1 LIRVL
6 GNSSFRNLWL
16 ASLLSM
22 TGSQISRV
30 GLILYISSTGNSVL
44 ALALLLI
51 LELLPGALVAPLA
64 GVVID
69 AYSKRVVMIVSDL
82 LRMVFMLLIWWRPT
96 TGMIYLMAAL
106 HSIATVFYL
115 PAKSALIPAVV
126 EESDWPSANGLD
138 QSASSL
144 TMVAGPIIGA
154 ELLTLMGL
162 KATLIVDSFSFLAS
176 ALLVARVW
184 SRPLTREYAELS
196 LATTVQ
202 NVKASWNYFATHP
215 LVLRLNVM
223 VFVSLLCA
231 GMWMP
236 LAPSFVRDQL
246 SGSSRLVG
254 WQIGI
259 FGLGAIL
266 GGLLAPLLV
275 RRFGKGVMVF
285 LGLLTEGL
293 SLSVYAVVSHIGVSM
308 LIMFVLGIVVSIV
321 VVSFYSILQT
331 VVEEPFLGRV
341 FSIVKQGENLAVVLA
356 MVIAV
361 LLHGFLDSHV
371 IILIA
376 GLFYVLLTVASS
388 FSRGGRLLLGTR

>member
-1 LIRVL
+1 MRVL

-16 ASLLSM
+16 ASLLST

-30 GLILYISSTGNSVL
+30 GLILYISGTGNSVL

-51 LELLPGALVAPLA
+51 MELLPGALVAPLA

-69 AYSKRVVMIVSDL
+69 AYSRRAVMIVSDL

-106 HSIATVFYL
+106 HSIATVFYQ

-138 QSASSL
+138 QSASNL
-144 TMVAGPIIGA
+144 PMVAGPIIGA
-154 ELLTLMGL
+154 ELLIILGL
-162 KATLIVDSFSFLAS
+162 KATLMVDAFSFLAS
-176 ALLVARVW
+176 AILLARVR
-184 SRPLTREYAELS
+184 SRPLTRGRAELS
-196 LATTVQ
+196 LATTVRD
-202 NVKASWNYFATHP
+202 VKAGWNYIAAHP
-215 LVLRLNVM
+215 MVLRLNVM

-246 SGSSRLVG
+246 SGSGWLVG

-259 FGLGAIL
+259 FGSGAIV
-266 GGLLAPLLV
+266 GGLLAPPLM
-275 RRFGKGVMVF
+275 RRFGKGAMVF

-293 SLSVYAVVSHIGVSM
+293 SLSVYAVVSQVGVSM
-308 LIMFVLGIVVSIV
+308 LIMFVLGVVVSIV

-356 MVIAV
+356 MLMAV

-371 IILIA
+371 IILVA
-376 GLFYVLLTVASS
+376 GLFYVALTVASS

>member
-1 LIRVL
+1 MVRVL

-16 ASLLSM
+16 ASLLSV

-30 GLILYISSTGNSVL
+30 GLILYISSTGNSVS
-44 ALALLLI
+44 AVALLLI

-96 TGMIYLMAAL
+96 TGMIYVMAAL

-144 TMVAGPIIGA
+144 TLVAGPIIGA
-154 ELLTLMGL
+154 ELLIFLGL
-162 KATLIVDSFSFLAS
+162 KATLIVDALSFLAS
-176 ALLVARVW
+176 ALLLTRVK
-184 SRPLTREYAELS
+184 SRPVTREYVELS
-196 LATTVQ
+196 LASTVQ
-202 NVKASWNYFATHP
+202 NVKAGWSYITTHH
-215 LVLRLNVM
+215 LLLRLNAM
-223 VFVSLLCA
+223 VFVSMLCA

-236 LAPSFVRDQL
+236 LAPSFIRDQL

-266 GGLLAPLLV
+266 GGLLAPLLL

-285 LGLLTEGL
+285 LGLLSEGIC
-293 SLSVYAVVSHIGVSM
+293 LSVYAVVSHIGVSM

-321 VVSFYSILQT
+321 VVTFYSILQT

-341 FSIVKQGENLAVVLA
+341 FSIVKQSENLAVVLA
-356 MVIAV
+356 MVFAV
-361 LLHGFLDSHV
+361 LLQDFLDSHV
-371 IILIA
+371 IFLVA
-376 GLFYVLLTVASS
+376 GLSYVALTVASS

>member
-1 LIRVL
+1 MRVL

-16 ASLLSM
+16 ASLLST
-22 TGSQISRV
+22 TGSQVSRV
-30 GLILYISSTGNSVL
+30 GLILHISGTGNSVL

-51 LELLPGALVAPLA
+51 TELLPGALVAPLA

-69 AYSKRVVMIVSDL
+69 AYSKRAVMILSDL

-96 TGMIYLMAAL
+96 KGMIYLMAAL
-106 HSIATVFYL
+106 HSIATVFHQ

-138 QSASSL
+138 QSASNL
-144 TMVAGPIIGA
+144 PMVAGPIIGA
-154 ELLTLMGL
+154 ELLILVGL
-162 KATLIVDSFSFLAS
+162 KATLIVDAFSFLAS
-176 ALLVARVW
+176 ALLLACVR
-184 SRPLTREYAELS
+184 SRPLTRGHAELS
-196 LATTVQ
+196 LATTVRD
-202 NVKASWNYFATHP
+202 VKAGWNYVAAHP
-215 LVLRLNVM
+215 LILRLNVM

-246 SGSSRLVG
+246 SGSGRLVG

-259 FGLGAIL
+259 FGAGAIL
-266 GGLLAPLLV
+266 GGLLAPPLV
-275 RRFGKGVMVF
+275 RRFGKGAIVF

-293 SLSVYAVVSHIGVSM
+293 SLSVYAVASHVGVSM

-331 VVEEPFLGRV
+331 VVEEPFMGRV

-356 MVIAV
+356 MLMAV
-361 LLHGFLDSHV
+361 LLRGFLDSHV
-371 IILIA
+371 IILVA
-376 GLFYVLLTVASS
+376 GLFYVALTVASS
-388 FSRGGRLLLGTR
+388 FSKGGRLLLGTR

>member
-1 LIRVL
+1 MRVL

-16 ASLLSM
+16 ASLLSV

-30 GLILYISSTGNSVL
+30 GLILYISSTGNSVT

-64 GVVID
+64 GAVID
-69 AYSKRVVMIVSDL
+69 AYSKRAVMIVSDL

-96 TGMIYLMAAL
+96 TEMIYLMAAL

-126 EESDWPSANGLD
+126 EESDLPSANGLD

-144 TMVAGPIIGA
+144 TLVAGPIIGA
-154 ELLTLMGL
+154 ELLILVGL
-162 KATLIVDSFSFLAS
+162 KATLIVDSLSFLAS
-176 ALLVARVW
+176 ALLVARVK
-184 SRPLTREYAELS
+184 SRRVTREYVELS
-196 LATTVQ
+196 FASTVQ
-202 NVKASWNYFATHP
+202 NVKTGWNYIATRP

-266 GGLLAPLLV
+266 GGLLAPLLL
-275 RRFGKGVMVF
+275 RRFGKGVLVF
-285 LGLLTEGL
+285 LGLLTEGI
-293 SLSVYAVVSHIGVSM
+293 SLTVYAVVSHVGVSM

-321 VVSFYSILQT
+321 VVTFYSILQT

-341 FSIVKQGENLAVVLA
+341 FSIVKQSENMAVVLA
-356 MVIAV
+356 MVIAM
-361 LLHGFLDSHV
+361 LLQDFLDSHM
-371 IILIA
+371 ILLAA
-376 GLFYVLLTVASS
+376 GLFYVALTVASS

>member
-1 LIRVL
+1 MIRVL

-16 ASLLSM
+16 AGLLSM

-30 GLILYISSTGNSVL
+30 GLILYLSSTGNSVL

-51 LELLPGALVAPLA
+51 LELLPGALVAPVA

-82 LRMVFMLLIWWRPT
+82 LRMIFMLLIWWWPT
-96 TGMIYLMAAL
+96 TEMIYLMAAL

-126 EESDWPSANGLD
+126 EESDLPSANGHD

-144 TMVAGPIIGA
+144 TMVAGPIVGA
-154 ELLTLMGL
+154 ELLILVGL
-162 KATLIVDSFSFLAS
+162 KATLIVDALSFLAS
-176 ALLVARVW
+176 ALLVARVK
-184 SRPLTREYAELS
+184 SRPVTREHVELS
-196 LATTVQ
+196 LASTLQ
-202 NVKASWNYFATHP
+202 NVKAGWNYITTHR

-223 VFVSLLCA
+223 VFVSLICA
-231 GMWMP
+231 GMWTP
-236 LAPSFVRDQL
+236 LAPSFVKDQL
-246 SGSSRLVG
+246 SGSSRLIG

-266 GGLLAPLLV
+266 GGLLAPFLL
-275 RRFGKGVMVF
+275 RRFGKGIMVF
-285 LGLLTEGL
+285 LGLLTEGV
-293 SLSVYAVVSHIGVSM
+293 SLSVYAVVSHIATSM

-341 FSIVKQGENLAVVLA
+341 FSIVKQSENLAVVLA
-356 MVIAV
+356 MGIAV
-361 LLHGFLDSHV
+361 LLNGFLASHV
-371 IILIA
+371 IFLVA
-376 GLFYVLLTVASS
+376 GLFYVAVTVASS
-388 FSRGGRLLLGTR
+388 FSRDGRLLLETR

>member
-1 LIRVL
+1 
-6 GNSSFRNLWL
+6 
-16 ASLLSM
+16 
-22 TGSQISRV
+22 
-30 GLILYISSTGNSVL
+30 
-44 ALALLLI
+44 

-69 AYSKRVVMIVSDL
+69 AYNKRVVMIVSDL
-82 LRMVFMLLIWWRPT
+82 LRMVFMLLIFWRPT
-96 TGMIYLMAAL
+96 TEMIYLMAAL

-126 EESDWPSANGLD
+126 EESEWPAANGLD

-144 TMVAGPIIGA
+144 TLVAGPIIGA
-154 ELLTLMGL
+154 ELLIFLGL
-162 KATLIVDSFSFLAS
+162 KATLIVDSLSFLAS
-176 ALLVARVW
+176 ALLVARVK
-184 SRPLTREYAELS
+184 SRAVTREHVGLS

-202 NVKASWNYFATHP
+202 NVKAGWKYIATHR

-236 LAPSFVRDQL
+236 LAPAFVRDHL

-254 WQIGI
+254 WQIGV

-266 GGLLAPLLV
+266 GGLLAPLVV
-275 RRFGKGVMVF
+275 RRFGKGLMVV

-293 SLSVYAVVSHIGVSM
+293 SLTVYAVVTHVGISM

-321 VVSFYSILQT
+321 VVSFYSILQA
-331 VVEEPFLGRV
+331 VVEEAFLGRV
-341 FSIVKQGENLAVVLA
+341 FSIVKQSENLAVVLA
-356 MVIAV
+356 MVFAV
-361 LLHGFLDSHV
+361 LLQTFLDSYV
-371 IILIA
+371 IFLVA
-376 GLFYVLLTVASS
+376 GLFYVVLTIASS
-388 FSRGGRLLLGTR
+388 LSRGGRLLLGTR

>member
-1 LIRVL
+1 MIRVL
-6 GNSSFRNLWL
+6 GNRSFRNLWL

-30 GLILYISSTGNSVL
+30 GLILYVSSTGDSVL

-69 AYSKRVVMIVSDL
+69 AYSKRAVMIVSDL

-96 TGMIYLMAAL
+96 TEMIYLMAAL

-126 EESDWPSANGLD
+126 EESDWPSANGID

-154 ELLTLMGL
+154 ELLILLGL
-162 KATLIVDSFSFLAS
+162 NVTLIVDALSFLAS
-176 ALLVARVW
+176 ALLIAGVK
-184 SRPLTREYAELS
+184 SRAITREHVELS
-196 LATTVQ
+196 LANTLQ
-202 NVKASWNYFATHP
+202 NVKAGWNYIVRHG

-231 GMWMP
+231 GMWLP
-236 LAPSFVRDQL
+236 LAPSFVKDQL
-246 SGSSRLVG
+246 SGSSRLIG

-266 GGLLAPLLV
+266 GGLLAPLLL

-285 LGLLTEGL
+285 VGLLTEGI
-293 SLSVYAVVSHIGVSM
+293 SLTLYALVSHIGVSM
-308 LIMFVLGIVVSIV
+308 LIMFGLGIVVSIV
-321 VVSFYSILQT
+321 VVSFYSILQA

-341 FSIVKQGENLAVVLA
+341 FSIVKQSENLAIVLA
-356 MVIAV
+356 MGMAV
-361 LLHGFLDSHV
+361 LLHSFLNSHV
-371 IILIA
+371 ILLVA
-376 GLFYVLLTVASS
+376 GLFYVVLMLASS

>member
-1 LIRVL
+1 VL

-16 ASLLSM
+16 ASLLSL

-30 GLILYISSTGNSVL
+30 GLILYVSSTGNSVL
-44 ALALLLI
+44 ALALLLT

-69 AYSKRVVMIVSDL
+69 AYNKRVVMIVSDL

-96 TGMIYLMAAL
+96 AEMIYLMAAL

-126 EESDWPSANGLD
+126 EESDWPRANGLD

-144 TMVAGPIIGA
+144 TLVAGPIIGA
-154 ELLTLMGL
+154 ELLILLGL
-162 KATLIVDSFSFLAS
+162 KATLIVDSLSFLAS
-176 ALLVARVW
+176 ALLVARVK
-184 SRPLTREYAELS
+184 SQSVTREEVELS

-202 NVKASWNYFATHP
+202 NVKAGWNYIATHR
-215 LVLRLNVM
+215 LVLRLNVI
-223 VFVSLLCA
+223 VFVSLVCA
-231 GMWMP
+231 GMWIP

-246 SGSSRLVG
+246 SGSSRLIG
-254 WQIGI
+254 WQMGI
-259 FGLGAIL
+259 WGLGAIL

-308 LIMFVLGIVVSIV
+308 LIMFVLGIVVSVV

-341 FSIVKQGENLAVVLA
+341 FSIVKQSENVAIVLA
-356 MVIAV
+356 MGIAV
-361 LLHGFLDSHV
+361 VLHGFLDSHV
-371 IILIA
+371 IFLVA
-376 GLFYVLLTVASS
+376 GLFYVALMVASS
-388 FSRGGRLLLGTR
+388 FSRGGRLLLETR

>member
-1 LIRVL
+1 
-6 GNSSFRNLWL
+6 
-16 ASLLSM
+16 M

-30 GLILYISSTGNSVL
+30 GLILYLSSTGNSVL

-64 GVVID
+64 GVIID
-69 AYSKRVVMIVSDL
+69 AYSKRLVMIVSDL
-82 LRMVFMLLIWWRPT
+82 LRMIFMLLIWWRPT
-96 TGMIYLMAAL
+96 TEMIYLMAAL

-126 EESDWPSANGLD
+126 EESEWPSANGVD

-154 ELLTLMGL
+154 ELLILVGL
-162 KATLIVDSFSFLAS
+162 KALLIVDALSFLAS
-176 ALLVARVW
+176 ALLVARVK
-184 SRPLTREYAELS
+184 SRVVIREYVEFS
-196 LATTVQ
+196 LATTIQ
-202 NVKASWNYFATHP
+202 NVKAGWNYIATHRM
-215 LVLRLNVM
+215 VLRLNVM

-236 LAPSFVRDQL
+236 LAPSFVKDQL
-246 SGSSRLVG
+246 SGSSRLIG
-254 WQIGI
+254 WQIGL

-275 RRFGKGVMVF
+275 RRFGKGVMVV
-285 LGLLTEGL
+285 LGLLIEGL
-293 SLSVYAVVSHIGVSM
+293 SLSVYAVVSHIWISM
-308 LIMFVLGIVVSIV
+308 LIMFALGIVVSIV
-321 VVSFYSILQT
+321 VVCFYSILQT

-356 MVIAV
+356 MGLAV

-371 IILIA
+371 ILLVA
-376 GLFYVLLTVASS
+376 GLFYVVLTIASS
-388 FSRGGRLLLGTR
+388 FSRGGRLLLETR

>member
-1 LIRVL
+1 MF

-30 GLILYISSTGNSVL
+30 GLILYVSSTGDSVL
-44 ALALLLI
+44 TLALLLI

-96 TGMIYLMAAL
+96 TGMIFLMAAL
-106 HSIATVFYL
+106 HSIATVFHL

-126 EESDWPSANGLD
+126 EESDLPKANGLD

-154 ELLTLMGL
+154 ELLILVGL
-162 KATLIVDSFSFLAS
+162 NATLIVDSLSFLAS
-176 ALLVARVW
+176 ALLVTRVK
-184 SRPLTREYAELS
+184 SRAATREHVELS

-202 NVKASWNYFATHP
+202 NVKAGWHYIATHR

-223 VFVSLLCA
+223 VFVSMLCA
-231 GMWMP
+231 GMWIP
-236 LAPSFVRDQL
+236 LAPSFVKDQL
-246 SGSSRLVG
+246 SGSSRLIG
-254 WQIGI
+254 WQIGV

-275 RRFGKGVMVF
+275 RRFGKGVIVT

-293 SLSVYAVVSHIGVSM
+293 TLSVYAVVSHIWVSM
-308 LIMFVLGIVVSIV
+308 LTMFVLGIVVSIV
-321 VVSFYSILQT
+321 VVSFYSLLQI

-341 FSIVKQGENLAVVLA
+341 FSIVKQSENLAVVLA
-356 MVIAV
+356 MLMAV
-361 LLHGFLDSHV
+361 LLHGFLESH
-371 IILIA
+371 LIFLIV
-376 GLFYVLLTVASS
+376 GLFYVVLMVASS
-388 FSRGGRLLLGTR
+388 FSRGGRLLLETR

>member
-1 LIRVL
+1 MKRVL

-30 GLILYISSTGNSVL
+30 GLILYVSSTGDSVL
-44 ALALLLI
+44 ALALLLT

-69 AYSKRVVMIVSDL
+69 AYSKRAVMIVSDL

-96 TGMIYLMAAL
+96 TEMIYVMAAL

-144 TMVAGPIIGA
+144 TMVAGPVIGA
-154 ELLTLMGL
+154 ELLIFVGL
-162 KATLIVDSFSFLAS
+162 EATLIVDSLSFLAS
-176 ALLVARVW
+176 ALLVARVK
-184 SRPLTREYAELS
+184 SRPLTREYVELS

-202 NVKASWNYFATHP
+202 NVKAGWNYIAAHP

-236 LAPSFVRDQL
+236 LAPSFVKDQL

-285 LGLLTEGL
+285 LGLLTEGV
-293 SLSVYAVVSHIGVSM
+293 SLSVYAVVSHVGVSM
-308 LIMFVLGIVVSIV
+308 LIMFVLGVVVSIV

-331 VVEEPFLGRV
+331 AVEEPFLGRV

-371 IILIA
+371 IILVA
-376 GLFYVLLTVASS
+376 GLFYVVLTVASS

>member
-1 LIRVL
+1 ML
-6 GNSSFRNLWL
+6 GNSSYRNLWL

-30 GLILYISSTGNSVL
+30 GLILYIYSTGNSVP

-69 AYSKRVVMIVSDL
+69 AYSKRAVMIVSDL

-96 TGMIYLMAAL
+96 TGMIYWMAAL
-106 HSIATVFYL
+106 HSVATVFYL

-154 ELLTLMGL
+154 ELLILVGL
-162 KATLIVDSFSFLAS
+162 KATLIVDAFSFLAS
-176 ALLVARVW
+176 ALLVARVK
-184 SRPLTREYAELS
+184 SRPVTRGRVDLS
-196 LATTVQ
+196 LAATVQ
-202 NVKASWNYFATHP
+202 NVKAGWNYIATHR

-293 SLSVYAVVSHIGVSM
+293 SLSVYAVVSHVGVSM

-321 VVSFYSILQT
+321 VVTFYSILQT

-361 LLHGFLDSHV
+361 LLQGFLDSHV
-371 IILIA
+371 ILLVA
-376 GLFYVLLTVASS
+376 GLFYVVLTVASS
-388 FSRGGRLLLGTR
+388 FGRGGRLLLGTR

>member
-1 LIRVL
+1 MIRVL

-16 ASLLSM
+16 AGLLSM

-30 GLILYISSTGNSVL
+30 GLILYLSSTGNSVL

-51 LELLPGALVAPLA
+51 LELLPGALVAPVA

-96 TGMIYLMAAL
+96 TGMIYWMAAL

-126 EESDWPSANGLD
+126 EESDLPGANGHD

-154 ELLTLMGL
+154 ELLILVGL
-162 KATLIVDSFSFLAS
+162 KATLIVDALSFLAS
-176 ALLVARVW
+176 ALLVARVR
-184 SRPLTREYAELS
+184 SRSVTREHVELS
-196 LATTVQ
+196 LAATVQ
-202 NVKASWNYFATHP
+202 SVKAGWNYITAHR

-223 VFVSLLCA
+223 VFVSLICA
-231 GMWMP
+231 GMWTP
-236 LAPSFVRDQL
+236 LAPSFVKDQL
-246 SGSSRLVG
+246 SGSSRLIG

-266 GGLLAPLLV
+266 GGLLAPMLV
-275 RRFGKGVMVF
+275 RRFGKGLMVF
-285 LGLLTEGL
+285 LGLLTEGV
-293 SLSVYAVVSHIGVSM
+293 SLSVYALVSHVGTSM
-308 LIMFVLGIVVSIV
+308 LIMFLLGIVVSIV

-331 VVEEPFLGRV
+331 VVEEAFLGRV
-341 FSIVKQGENLAVVLA
+341 FSIVKQGENLAIVPW
-356 MVIAV
+356 
-361 LLHGFLDSHV
+361 
-371 IILIA
+371 
-376 GLFYVLLTVASS
+376 
-388 FSRGGRLLLGTR
+388 R

>member
-1 LIRVL
+1 
-6 GNSSFRNLWL
+6 
-16 ASLLSM
+16 M

-30 GLILYISSTGNSVL
+30 GLILYLSSTGNSVL

-64 GVVID
+64 GVIID
-69 AYSKRVVMIVSDL
+69 AYSKRLVMIVSDL
-82 LRMVFMLLIWWRPT
+82 LRMIFMLLIWWRPT
-96 TGMIYLMAAL
+96 TEMIYLMAAL

-126 EESDWPSANGLD
+126 EESDWPSANGVD

-154 ELLTLMGL
+154 ELLILVGL
-162 KATLIVDSFSFLAS
+162 KALLIVDALSFLAS
-176 ALLVARVW
+176 ALLVARVK
-184 SRPLTREYAELS
+184 SRVVIREYVEFS
-196 LATTVQ
+196 LATTIQ
-202 NVKASWNYFATHP
+202 NVKAGWNYIATHRM
-215 LVLRLNVM
+215 VLRLNVM

-236 LAPSFVRDQL
+236 LAPSFVKDQL
-246 SGSSRLVG
+246 SGSSRLIG
-254 WQIGI
+254 WQIGL

-275 RRFGKGVMVF
+275 RRFGKGVMVV
-285 LGLLTEGL
+285 LGLLIEGL
-293 SLSVYAVVSHIGVSM
+293 SLSVYAVVSHIWISM
-308 LIMFVLGIVVSIV
+308 LIMFALGIVVSIV
-321 VVSFYSILQT
+321 VVCFYSILQT

-356 MVIAV
+356 MGMAV
-361 LLHGFLDSHV
+361 LLHAFLDSHV
-371 IILIA
+371 ILLVA
-376 GLFYVLLTVASS
+376 GLFYVVLTIASS
-388 FSRGGRLLLGTR
+388 FSRGGRLLLETR

>member
-1 LIRVL
+1 MIRVL
-6 GNSSFRNLWL
+6 GNRSFRNLWL

-30 GLILYISSTGNSVL
+30 GLILYVSSTGDSVL

-69 AYSKRVVMIVSDL
+69 AYSKRAVMIVSDL

-96 TGMIYLMAAL
+96 TEMIYLMAAL

-126 EESDWPSANGLD
+126 EESDWPSANGID

-154 ELLTLMGL
+154 ELLILLGL
-162 KATLIVDSFSFLAS
+162 NVTLIVDALSFLAS
-176 ALLVARVW
+176 ALLIAGVK
-184 SRPLTREYAELS
+184 SRAITREHVELS
-196 LATTVQ
+196 LANTLH
-202 NVKASWNYFATHP
+202 NVKAGWNYIVRHG

-231 GMWMP
+231 GMWLP
-236 LAPSFVRDQL
+236 LAPSFVKDQL
-246 SGSSRLVG
+246 SGSSRLIG

-266 GGLLAPLLV
+266 GGLLAPLLL

-285 LGLLTEGL
+285 VGLLTEGI
-293 SLSVYAVVSHIGVSM
+293 SLTLYALVSHIGVSM
-308 LIMFVLGIVVSIV
+308 LIMFGLGIVVSIV
-321 VVSFYSILQT
+321 VVSFYSILQA

-341 FSIVKQGENLAVVLA
+341 FSIVKQSENLAIVLA
-356 MVIAV
+356 MGMAV
-361 LLHGFLDSHV
+361 LLHSFLNSHV
-371 IILIA
+371 ILLVA
-376 GLFYVLLTVASS
+376 GLFYVVLMLASS

>member
-1 LIRVL
+1 MKRVL

-16 ASLLSM
+16 ASLFSM

-30 GLILYISSTGNSVL
+30 GLILYVSSTGDSVL
-44 ALALLLI
+44 ALALLLT

-69 AYSKRVVMIVSDL
+69 AYSKRLVMIVSDL

-126 EESDWPSANGLD
+126 EESDWPRANGLD

-154 ELLTLMGL
+154 ELLLLLGL
-162 KATLIVDSFSFLAS
+162 KATLIVDALSFLAS
-176 ALLVARVW
+176 ALLVARVK
-184 SRPLTREYAELS
+184 SRSLPREHIALS
-196 LATTVQ
+196 LAGTLQ
-202 NVKASWNYFATHP
+202 NVKAGWTYVASHG

-236 LAPSFVRDQL
+236 LAPSFVKDQL
-246 SGSSRLVG
+246 AASSRLIG

-266 GGLLAPLLV
+266 GGLLAPVLV
-275 RRFGKGVMVF
+275 RRFGKGLMVF
-285 LGLLTEGL
+285 LGLLTEGV
-293 SLSVYAVVSHIGVSM
+293 SLTLYALVSHVVVST
-308 LIMFVLGIVVSIV
+308 LIMFGLGIVVSV
-321 VVSFYSILQT
+321 VVVCFYSILQT

-341 FSIVKQGENLAVVLA
+341 FSIVKQSENVAIVLA
-356 MVIAV
+356 MSLAV
-361 LLHGFLDSHV
+361 LLHGFLNSHV
-371 IILIA
+371 ILLAA
-376 GLFYVLLTVASS
+376 GLSYVVLTVATS

>member
-1 LIRVL
+1 MIPAL

-16 ASLLSM
+16 AGLLSM

-44 ALALLLI
+44 ALALLLT

-82 LRMVFMLLIWWRPT
+82 LRMVFMLFIWWWPT
-96 TGMIYLMAAL
+96 VEMIYLMAAL

-115 PAKSALIPAVV
+115 PAKSALIPEVV
-126 EESDWPSANGLD
+126 EEADWPGANGLD
-138 QSASSL
+138 QSASNL

-154 ELLTLMGL
+154 ELLILVGL
-162 KATLIVDSFSFLAS
+162 KVTLIVDALSFLAS
-176 ALLVARVW
+176 ALLVARVK
-184 SRPLTREYAELS
+184 SRPVAREYVELS
-196 LATTVQ
+196 LTTTVQ
-202 NVKASWNYFATHP
+202 NVKAGWDYIVAHP

-231 GMWMP
+231 GLWVP

-246 SGSSRLVG
+246 SGSSRLIG
-254 WQIGI
+254 WQMGI

-275 RRFGKGVMVF
+275 RRFGKGIMVF
-285 LGLLTEGL
+285 LGLLAEGL

-308 LIMFVLGIVVSIV
+308 LIMFGLGIVVSIV
-321 VVSFYSILQT
+321 VVAFYSILQT

-341 FSIVKQGENLAVVLA
+341 FSIVKQSENIAIVLA
-356 MVIAV
+356 MAMAA
-361 LLHGFLDSHV
+361 LLQGFLSSHV
-371 IILIA
+371 IFLGA
-376 GLFYVLLTVASS
+376 GLFYVGLTLASS

>member
-1 LIRVL
+1 
-6 GNSSFRNLWL
+6 
-16 ASLLSM
+16 M

-30 GLILYISSTGNSVL
+30 GLILYFSSTGNSVL
-44 ALALLLI
+44 ALALLLT

-64 GVVID
+64 GVVVD
-69 AYSKRVVMIVSDL
+69 GYSKRVVMVVSDL

-106 HSIATVFYL
+106 HSIATAFYL

-126 EESDWPSANGLD
+126 EESDWPSANGID

-154 ELLTLMGL
+154 ELLILTGL
-162 KATLIVDSFSFLAS
+162 KATLIVDSLSFLAS
-176 ALLVARVW
+176 ALLVARVK
-184 SRPLTREYAELS
+184 SRPLTRGYAELS

-202 NVKASWNYFATHP
+202 NVKAGWNYIVTNP
-215 LVLRLNVM
+215 LVLRLNLM

-293 SLSVYAVVSHIGVSM
+293 SLSVYALVSHIGVSM
-308 LIMFVLGIVVSIV
+308 LIMFVLGVVVSIV

-371 IILIA
+371 IILVA
-376 GLFYVLLTVASS
+376 GLFYVALTVASS

>member
-1 LIRVL
+1 MIRVL

-30 GLILYISSTGNSVL
+30 GLILYVSSTGNSVP
-44 ALALLLI
+44 AVALLLI

-69 AYSKRVVMIVSDL
+69 AYNKRAVMIVSDL

-96 TGMIYLMAAL
+96 TGMIYVMAAL

-115 PAKSALIPAVV
+115 PAKSALMPAVV
-126 EESDWPSANGLD
+126 EESEWPSANGVD

-154 ELLTLMGL
+154 ELLILVGL
-162 KATLIVDSFSFLAS
+162 KATLIVDSLSFLAS
-176 ALLVARVW
+176 ALLVARVK
-184 SRPLTREYAELS
+184 SRPVTREYVELS
-196 LATTVQ
+196 LASTVQ
-202 NVKASWNYFATHP
+202 NVKAGWSYITTNR

-223 VFVSLLCA
+223 VFVSMLCA

-285 LGLLTEGL
+285 FGLLTEGVSL
-293 SLSVYAVVSHIGVSM
+293 SLYAVVSHVGVSM

-321 VVSFYSILQT
+321 VVTFYSILQT

-341 FSIVKQGENLAVVLA
+341 FSIVKQSENLSVVLA

-361 LLHGFLDSHV
+361 LLQDFLDSHV
-371 IILIA
+371 ILLVA
-376 GLFYVLLTVASS
+376 GLSYVALTVASS

>member
-1 LIRVL
+1 MRVL

-16 ASLLSM
+16 ASLLST
-22 TGSQISRV
+22 TGSQISRF
-30 GLILYISSTGNSVL
+30 GLILYISGTGNSVL

-51 LELLPGALVAPLA
+51 MELLPGALVAPLA

-69 AYSKRVVMIVSDL
+69 AYSRRAVMIVSDL

-106 HSIATVFYL
+106 HSIATAFYQ

-138 QSASSL
+138 QSASNL
-144 TMVAGPIIGA
+144 PMVAGPIIGA
-154 ELLTLMGL
+154 ELLIILGL
-162 KATLIVDSFSFLAS
+162 KATLMVDAFSFLTS
-176 ALLVARVW
+176 AVLLGRVR
-184 SRPLTREYAELS
+184 SRPLTRGRAELS
-196 LATTVQ
+196 LATTVRD
-202 NVKASWNYFATHP
+202 VKAGWNYIAAHP

-246 SGSSRLVG
+246 SGSGRLVG

-259 FGLGAIL
+259 FGSGAIL
-266 GGLLAPLLV
+266 GGLLAPPLV
-275 RRFGKGVMVF
+275 RRFGKGAMVF

-293 SLSVYAVVSHIGVSM
+293 SLSVYAVVSQVGVSM
-308 LIMFVLGIVVSIV
+308 LIMFVLGVVVSIV

-356 MVIAV
+356 MLMAV
-361 LLHGFLDSHV
+361 LLHSFLDSHV
-371 IILIA
+371 IILVA
-376 GLFYVLLTVASS
+376 GLFYVALTVASS

>member
-1 LIRVL
+1 
-6 GNSSFRNLWL
+6 
-16 ASLLSM
+16 M

-30 GLILYISSTGNSVL
+30 GLILYLSSTGNSVL

-64 GVVID
+64 GVIID
-69 AYSKRVVMIVSDL
+69 AYSKRLVMIVSDL
-82 LRMVFMLLIWWRPT
+82 LRMIFMLLIWWRPT
-96 TGMIYLMAAL
+96 TEMIYLMAAL

-126 EESDWPSANGLD
+126 EESDWPSANGVD

-154 ELLTLMGL
+154 ELLLLVGL
-162 KATLIVDSFSFLAS
+162 KALLIVDALSFLAS
-176 ALLVARVW
+176 ALLVARVK
-184 SRPLTREYAELS
+184 SRVVIREYVEFS
-196 LATTVQ
+196 LATTIQ
-202 NVKASWNYFATHP
+202 NVKAGWNYIATHRM
-215 LVLRLNVM
+215 VLRLNVM

-236 LAPSFVRDQL
+236 LAPSFVKDQL
-246 SGSSRLVG
+246 SGSSRLIG
-254 WQIGI
+254 WQIGL

-275 RRFGKGVMVF
+275 RRFGKGVMVV
-285 LGLLTEGL
+285 LGLLIEGL
-293 SLSVYAVVSHIGVSM
+293 SLSVYAVVSHIWISM
-308 LIMFVLGIVVSIV
+308 LIMFALGIVVSIV
-321 VVSFYSILQT
+321 VVCFYSILQT

-341 FSIVKQGENLAVVLA
+341 FSIVKQGENLAIVLA
-356 MVIAV
+356 MGMAV

-371 IILIA
+371 ILLVA
-376 GLFYVLLTVASS
+376 GLFYAVLTIASS
-388 FSRGGRLLLGTR
+388 FSRGGRLLLETR

>member
-1 LIRVL
+1 
-6 GNSSFRNLWL
+6 
-16 ASLLSM
+16 M

-30 GLILYISSTGNSVL
+30 GLILYLSSTGNSVL
-44 ALALLLI
+44 ALALLII

-106 HSIATVFYL
+106 HSIASVFYL

-154 ELLTLMGL
+154 ELLILLGL
-162 KATLIVDSFSFLAS
+162 KATLIVDSLSFLAS
-176 ALLVARVW
+176 ALLVARVK
-184 SRPLTREYAELS
+184 SRPVTRGYLELS

-202 NVKASWNYFATHP
+202 NVKAGWNYIATNR

-236 LAPSFVRDQL
+236 LAPSFVRDRL
-246 SGSSRLVG
+246 SGSSRLIG

-285 LGLLTEGL
+285 LGLLAEGL

-341 FSIVKQGENLAVVLA
+341 FSIVKQSENLAVVLA

-371 IILIA
+371 IFLVA
-376 GLFYVLLTVASS
+376 GLFYVVLTVASS
-388 FSRGGRLLLGTR
+388 FSKGGRLLLGTR

>member
-1 LIRVL
+1 
-6 GNSSFRNLWL
+6 
-16 ASLLSM
+16 M

-30 GLILYISSTGNSVL
+30 GLILYISSTGDSVL

-106 HSIATVFYL
+106 HSIATVFYM

-176 ALLVARVW
+176 ALLVARVR
-184 SRPLTREYAELS
+184 SRTLTREYAELS

-202 NVKASWNYFATHP
+202 NVKASWNYITTHP

-266 GGLLAPLLV
+266 GGLLAPFLV

-361 LLHGFLDSHV
+361 LLHDFLDSHL

>member
-1 LIRVL
+1 MKRVL

-30 GLILYISSTGNSVL
+30 GLILYVSSTGDSVL
-44 ALALLLI
+44 ALALLLT

-69 AYSKRVVMIVSDL
+69 AYSKRLVMIVSDL
-82 LRMVFMLLIWWRPT
+82 LRMIFMLLIWWRPT
-96 TGMIYLMAAL
+96 SGMIYVMAAL
-106 HSIATVFYL
+106 HSIASVFYL
-115 PAKSALIPAVV
+115 PAKSALLPVVV
-126 EESDWPSANGLD
+126 EVQDLPRANGLD

-154 ELLTLMGL
+154 ELLILAGL
-162 KATLIVDSFSFLAS
+162 KATLIVDALSFLAS
-176 ALLVARVW
+176 ALLVMRVK
-184 SRPLTREYAELS
+184 SGSLTRERVELS
-196 LATTVQ
+196 LASTLQ
-202 NVKASWNYFATHP
+202 NVKAGWSYITTHG

-236 LAPSFVRDQL
+236 LAPSFVKDQL
-246 SGSSRLVG
+246 SASSRLIG
-254 WQIGI
+254 WQIGM

-266 GGLLAPLLV
+266 GGLLAPVLV
-275 RRFGKGVMVF
+275 RRFGKGLMVF
-285 LGLLTEGL
+285 LGLLTEGV
-293 SLSVYAVVSHIGVSM
+293 SLTLYALVSHVVVST
-308 LIMFVLGIVVSIV
+308 LIMFALGIVVSV
-321 VVSFYSILQT
+321 VVVCFYSILQT

-341 FSIVKQGENLAVVLA
+341 FSIVKQSENVAIVLA
-356 MVIAV
+356 MAMAV
-361 LLHGFLDSHV
+361 LLHGFLNSHV
-371 IILIA
+371 ILLVA
-376 GLFYVLLTVASS
+376 GVFYVVLTVASS

>member
-1 LIRVL
+1 MIRVL
-6 GNSSFRNLWL
+6 GNSSYRNLWL
-16 ASLLSM
+16 AGLLSV
-22 TGSQISRV
+22 TGSQISRI
-30 GLILYISSTGNSVL
+30 GLILYISSTGNSVS

-96 TGMIYLMAAL
+96 TGMIYVMAAL
-106 HSIATVFYL
+106 HSVATVFYL

-144 TMVAGPIIGA
+144 TLVAGPIIGA
-154 ELLTLMGL
+154 ELLILVGL
-162 KATLIVDSFSFLAS
+162 KATLIVDALSFLAS
-176 ALLVARVW
+176 ALLVARVK
-184 SRPLTREYAELS
+184 SRPVIREYVELS

-202 NVKASWNYFATHP
+202 NVKAGWNYITNHR

-254 WQIGI
+254 WQIGV

-293 SLSVYAVVSHIGVSM
+293 SLSLYALVSHIGVSM

-321 VVSFYSILQT
+321 VVTFYSILQT

-341 FSIVKQGENLAVVLA
+341 FSIVKQSENLAVVLA

-361 LLHGFLDSHV
+361 LLQDFLDSHV
-371 IILIA
+371 ILLVA
-376 GLFYVLLTVASS
+376 GLFYIALTVASS
-388 FSRGGRLLLGTR
+388 FSRSGRLLLGTR